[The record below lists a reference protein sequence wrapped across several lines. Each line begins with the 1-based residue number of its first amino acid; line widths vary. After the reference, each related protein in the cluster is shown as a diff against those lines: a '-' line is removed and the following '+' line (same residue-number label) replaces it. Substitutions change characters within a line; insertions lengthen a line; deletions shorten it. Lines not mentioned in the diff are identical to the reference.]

1 MRYGWARTAAVL
13 AMATALAACG
23 RDGAASGDSQA
34 AENLREAEFFMT
46 SNARAE
52 GVQTLPSGV
61 QYKVLQ
67 AGPAGGERPDGNDL
81 VRVDYEGSLTDGA
94 VFDSSF
100 ERGQPAVFTVEDGI
114 SGSVIPGMRDALQHM
129 SVGDEWLVYIPP
141 AIGYGETGA
150 GDIPPNSVLIFRLK
164 LLEVAPVPGG
174 TTALDVA
181 HG

>member
-1 MRYGWARTAAVL
+1 ML
-13 AMATALAACG
+13 AMAAALAACG
-23 RDGAASGDSQA
+23 RDGASAGDPQA

-46 SNARAE
+46 SNAKAE
-52 GVQTLPSGV
+52 GVQALPSGV

-67 AGPAGGERPDGNDL
+67 AGPPGGERPDGNDL
-81 VRVDYEGSLTDGA
+81 VRVDYEGSLTDGT

-100 ERGQPAVFTVEDGI
+100 QRGQPAVFTVEEGI

-141 AIGYGETGA
+141 AIGYGESGA